1 MALQLNPEQESVV
14 GQAIQAGLIR
24 AADEAVEVGVATIR
38 RRLKAHPAPNASSS
52 TSEWSRRFAAW
63 TGSHPAAAPL
73 LSDEA
78 ISRDSIYGGRS
89 L

>member
-1 MALQLNPEQESVV
+1 MDTSPTSSAFIGSFGAKPLE
-14 GQAIQAGLIR
+14 
-24 AADEAVEVGVATIR
+24 
-38 RRLKAHPAPNASSS
+38 LKGAPNASSS

-78 ISRDSIYGGRS
+78 ISRDSIYGGRG